1 MSKRFRSLWI
11 ALSVCLPA
19 ASGGAEP
26 DTATPAKAPAA
37 SVARTGLVPN
47 EPRRSA
53 ELETAF
59 PDDAIVRFGEG
70 DERAIGVYRD
80 SIDDK
85 ALGVVV
91 VVLGPGLSPDA
102 NVDSTVLRRSLP
114 RARWSTLTVALPDI
128 PNETLPPRQH
138 DKFVEGAVAPP
149 AADSSAAEPTPVA
162 APATDPMPA
171 RVRARLDAVV
181 KAARAKGSKV
191 VLLGEDS
198 AGAWIVW
205 AQNQGLGADAIV
217 AINTQRDQ
225 PRIDGKVP
233 KEMLAIVKSPT
244 LLLMETP
251 FDWSVDDRLAADVVL
266 RLLPPGNPSGARLD
280 RQIRGWLKRN
290 FDSRG

>member
-1 MSKRFRSLWI
+1 MSKRHRSLWV
-11 ALSVCLPA
+11 ALIVCLPA

-26 DTATPAKAPAA
+26 AAAPPANAPALP
-37 SVARTGLVPN
+37 VERTGLIPN
-47 EPRRSA
+47 EQRRST

-70 DERAIGVYRD
+70 DDRAIGVYRD

-91 VVLGPGLSPDA
+91 VVLGSGLSPDA
-102 NVDSTVLRRSLP
+102 HVDSTSLRRSLP
-114 RARWSTLTVALPDI
+114 RSRWSTLTVALPDV

-138 DKFVEGAVAPP
+138 DKFVPGAVAPP
-149 AADSSAAEPTPVA
+149 ADPAAALPVPPA

-171 RVRARLDAVV
+171 RVRARLDAAV

-191 VLLGEDS
+191 VLLGEES

-217 AINTQRDQ
+217 AINTARNQ
-225 PRIDGKVP
+225 PRIDGKAP
-233 KEMLAIVKSPT
+233 KDMLAVAKSPT

-251 FDWSVDDRLAADVVL
+251 LDWSVDDRLASDVVL

>member
-1 MSKRFRSLWI
+1 MSRLYRSLWVTLI
-11 ALSVCLPA
+11 VCV
-19 ASGGAEP
+19 
-26 DTATPAKAPAA
+26 PAA
-37 SVARTGLVPN
+37 SVAAEPAAAPPANGPSPSVERTGLIPS
-47 EPRRSA
+47 EQRRST

-70 DERAIGVYRD
+70 DDRAIGVFRD

-91 VVLGPGLSPDA
+91 VVLGSGLSPDA
-102 NVDSTVLRRSLP
+102 HVDSTSLRRSLP
-114 RARWSTLTVALPDI
+114 RSRWSTLTVALPDI
-128 PNETLPPRQH
+128 PNEMLPPRQH
-138 DKFVEGAVAPP
+138 DKFVPGAVAPP
-149 AADSSAAEPTPVA
+149 ADPAAAKPAPPA
-162 APATDPMPA
+162 APASDPLPA
-171 RVRARLDAVV
+171 RVRARLDAAV

-191 VLLGEDS
+191 VLLGEES

-217 AINTQRDQ
+217 AINTARNQ
-225 PRIDGKVP
+225 PRIDGKAP
-233 KEMLAIVKSPT
+233 KDMLAVLKSPT

-251 FDWSVDDRLAADVVL
+251 LDWSVDDRLAKDVVL
-266 RLLPPGNPSGARLD
+266 RLLPPGNPSGALLD

>member
-1 MSKRFRSLWI
+1 MSKLHRWLWVTLI
-11 ALSVCLPA
+11 VCGPA

-26 DTATPAKAPAA
+26 AAAPPVKGPSP
-37 SVARTGLVPN
+37 SVERTGLIPS
-47 EPRRSA
+47 EQRRST

-70 DERAIGVYRD
+70 DDRAIGVFRD

-91 VVLGPGLSPDA
+91 VVLGSGLSPDA
-102 NVDSTVLRRSLP
+102 HVDSTSLRWSLP
-114 RARWSTLTVALPDI
+114 RSRWSTLTVALPDI

-138 DKFVEGAVAPP
+138 EKFVPGAAAPP
-149 AADSSAAEPTPVA
+149 ADPAAAKPATPA
-162 APATDPMPA
+162 APAPDPLPA
-171 RVRARLDAVV
+171 RVRARLDAAV

-191 VLLGEDS
+191 VLLGEES

-217 AINTQRDQ
+217 AINTARNQ

-233 KEMLAIVKSPT
+233 KDMLAVLKSPT

-251 FDWSVDDRLAADVVL
+251 LDWSVDDRLAKDVAL

-280 RQIRGWLKRN
+280 RQIRGWLKRK
-290 FDSRG
+290 FDSHG